1 MTIKIEKLFK
11 HYGSKNQKI
20 QILSGVD
27 LEIKSGEIVALLGK
41 SGSGKSTL
49 LSLLAGLDQPDSGKI
64 HIDNTELLALSEE
77 QRCQFRAKHV
87 GIIFQQ
93 FHLVNHLTAFEN
105 ISLALEINNQ
115 KNDSLVNKW
124 LEQMG
129 LSQRSHHL
137 PSALSGGEQQRAAIA
152 RALIHGPS
160 LVLADEPTGNLDNET
175 AQHITQLLFDSVRNL
190 KTSMVLVTHD
200 QDLAQR
206 ADRVV
211 KLKDGQC
218 AF

>member
-11 HYGSKNQKI
+11 HYGLKNQKI

-49 LSLLAGLDQPDSGKI
+49 LSLLAGLDLPDSGKI
-64 HIDNTELLALSEE
+64 LIDGTDLFCLSEE

-115 KNDSLVNKW
+115 KDDSLVNKW

-129 LSQRSHHL
+129 LADRSHHL
-137 PSALSGGEQQRAAIA
+137 PSALSGGEQQRVAIA
-152 RALIHGPS
+152 RALIFGPS
-160 LVLADEPTGNLDNET
+160 LILADEPTGNLDNET
-175 AQHITQLLFDSVRNL
+175 AKHITELLFDSVRKL

-200 QDLAQR
+200 QELAQR

-211 KLKDGQC
+211 ILKDGQC